1 MNKVY
6 LIGNLTRDPEIST
19 TSSGVSV
26 CRFSVAI
33 SRRFTNAEGERETD
47 FVNIVA
53 WRTLGENCY
62 KYLKKGSKAAII
74 GSIQSRTFDAQDGSK
89 RFVTEVVADEVE
101 FVGTKPAGDVGDD
114 IGLTENQ
121 APAEKTATKLQP
133 IEDDQL
139 PF

>member
-1 MNKVY
+1 MNRAF

-19 TSSGVSV
+19 TTSGVSV

-74 GSIQSRTFDAQDGSK
+74 GSIQSRTFDAQDGTK

-101 FVGTKPAGDVGDD
+101 FVGTKPADSDD
-114 IGLTENQ
+114 AGSEFTDNSN
-121 APAEKTATKLQP
+121 AKPAATTKLQP

>member
-1 MNKVY
+1 MNRAF

-74 GSIQSRTFDAQDGSK
+74 GSIQSRTFDAQDGTK

-101 FVGTKPAGDVGDD
+101 FVGTKPAGDADGD

-121 APAEKTATKLQP
+121 APVEKAATKLQP

>member
-1 MNKVY
+1 MNRAF

-19 TSSGVSV
+19 TTSGVSV

-101 FVGTKPAGDVGDD
+101 FVGTKPSDVDG
-114 IGLTENQ
+114 GTEFTEDTSKP
-121 APAEKTATKLQP
+121 APSTKLQP